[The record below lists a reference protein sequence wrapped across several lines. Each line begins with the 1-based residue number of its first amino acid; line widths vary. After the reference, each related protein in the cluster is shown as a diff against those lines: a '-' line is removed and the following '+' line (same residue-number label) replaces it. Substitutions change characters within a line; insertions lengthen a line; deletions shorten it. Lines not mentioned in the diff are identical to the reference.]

1 MSSRGKARSNVRI
14 ITARSAHGGEMKLAV
29 SERLIPLNPGIALGN
44 RPSSWRVAT
53 VRDDGVRIRI
63 K

>member
-14 ITARSAHGGEMKLAV
+14 ITARSAHGGEMKMAV
-29 SERLIPLNPGIALGN
+29 NERIIPLHPGVSLGN
-44 RPSSWRVAT
+44 RPSPWRSAT
-53 VRDDGVRIRI
+53 VRDDGVRIRV